1 MQMNIPITV
10 HFPNMGKSDILLFMK
25 RMNLKETCEYLSI
38 SEATG
43 RNWVR
48 QGRLKPLRNEEH
60 HRIYFDAAYV
70 RKVKNKLLE
79 DGKLIARRNKM
90 AISSHAIYFD
100 YLSCDTDTLR
110 QLQQIVDNDKI
121 NSSPLIPTIAY
132 YARQFFLQQNNL
144 EQYETLIEELLAVDS
159 GASRMTFCDHSKT
172 NQSSSFGLHSMNS
185 CSTNADSASSD
196 FFDPHH
202 LDTHHLDISDDSF
215 YPELSFCP
223 YEDLLGFLYISL
235 TRLDKRKKGGIYY
248 TPSTLAR
255 RLIEHA
261 FKYADTPSA
270 CFDPSCG
277 TGNFLLMLHSH
288 IKNGTL
294 LCGQDTDPVAVAI
307 ARINIALNYPG
318 IGLAALHENIRTADS
333 LKQFPVCKDMLILG
347 NPPWGAK
354 LSDTKEDSSSLF
366 VQNAVLHQAEQGII
380 SFILPASL
388 LTTRSHHKMRNFL
401 MQQTQIV
408 SVDYLEQSFSAVNCP
423 AVILTLKKNSRQPGI
438 IKCDVL
444 AKSGHYTIHDRYIPI
459 NTGGDLWMLHAD
471 DPSYELFQKLNHMDN
486 TAFLKGAADFAL
498 GIVTGDNKRFIIP
511 ADRIS
516 NADGTTDANA
526 ATGTDTTTDTSAIAE
541 PVIRGRNL
549 SRYGVH
555 GPYDRIIYTPKT
567 FQQCAPEHYYR
578 AEEKILYRFIGKR
591 PVFAYDNSGCLT
603 LNSCNILIPHIK
615 GLDTKYILAVLNSDV
630 AAFFWQTGFASVK
643 LLRSHIEALPIPM
656 ANEDEQAKIIA
667 LVDKLMTD
675 GQNNDI
681 IQGSTESAGLKKM
694 EINMQL
700 EDRIARLYGLT
711 DSERSII
718 NRGKNY

>member
-1 MQMNIPITV
+1 MNIPITS
-10 HFPNMGKSDILLFMK
+10 HFPNMEKSDILLFMK

-43 RNWVR
+43 RNWIR
-48 QGRLKPLRNEEH
+48 QGRLKPLENKSGRH
-60 HRIYFDAAYV
+60 IYFDAAYV
-70 RKVKNKLLE
+70 KKVKNRLLK
-79 DGKLIARRNKM
+79 DGKLIARRNKT
-90 AISSHAIYFD
+90 AISSHAVYSD
-100 YLSCDTDTLR
+100 YLSCDANTLR
-110 QLQQIVDNDKI
+110 QLQQIIDNDKI

-144 EQYETLIEELLAVDS
+144 EQYETLIKELLAVDS
-159 GASRMTFCDHSKT
+159 EANHPTS
-172 NQSSSFGLHSMNS
+172 
-185 CSTNADSASSD
+185 
-196 FFDPHH
+196 FDPHSRH
-202 LDTHHLDISDDSF
+202 SFKSVFSESNTHASYSLDFSDDSD
-215 YPELSFCP
+215 YPELSFKP

-248 TPSTLAR
+248 TPSSLAH
-255 RLIEHA
+255 RLIERA

-294 LCGQDTDPVAVAI
+294 LCGQDTDPVAIAI

-318 IGLAALHENIRTADS
+318 IGLTALHENIRTADS

-347 NPPWGAK
+347 NPPWGAR
-354 LSDTKEDSSSLF
+354 LQDTKEDSAALF
-366 VQNAVLHQAEQGII
+366 VQNTVLHQEEQGII

-388 LTTRSHHKMRNFL
+388 LTTKSHHKMRNL
-401 MQQTQIV
+401 LLRETQVV
-408 SVDYLEQSFSAVNCP
+408 SVDYLEPSFSAVNCP

-438 IKCDVL
+438 IKCDVSTKL
-444 AKSGHYTIHDRYIPI
+444 GDYTIHDRYIPI
-459 NTGGDLWMLHAD
+459 DTGSSRFNDKFSDNANTANTISDLWMLHAD

-486 TAFLKGAADFAL
+486 TITLKGAADFAL
-498 GIVTGDNKRFIIP
+498 GIVTGDNKRFVIP
-511 ADRIS
+511 TDRIS
-516 NADGTTDANA
+516 NADVTTDANVA
-526 ATGTDTTTDTSAIAE
+526 IDMITTSDTIATAE
-541 PVIRGRNL
+541 PIIRGRNL
-549 SRYGVH
+549 SRYEIH
-555 GPYDRIIYTPKT
+555 GPYDRLVYTPNT
-567 FQQCAPEHYYR
+567 FQQCAPERYYR

-603 LNSCNILIPHIK
+603 LNSCNILIPHIE
-615 GLDTKYILAVLNSDV
+615 GLDIKYILAILNSNV

-643 LLRSHIEALPIPM
+643 LLRSHIEALPIPI
-656 ANEDEQAKIIA
+656 ADEDEQAEVIA

-675 GQNNDI
+675 GQNNGI
-681 IQGSTESAGLKKM
+681 IQGSTESAGLQKM

-700 EDRIARLYGLT
+700 EDRIARLYVLT